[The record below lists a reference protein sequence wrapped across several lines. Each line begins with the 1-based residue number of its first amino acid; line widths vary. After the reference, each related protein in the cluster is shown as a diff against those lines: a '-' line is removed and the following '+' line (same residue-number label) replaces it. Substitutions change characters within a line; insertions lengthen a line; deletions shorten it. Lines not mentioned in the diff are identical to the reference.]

1 MTDSTPLPEFAD
13 IEAAASRLEGK
24 IVRTPCTKSYT
35 LSSRIGVE
43 TYLKLENFQFT
54 ASFKERGA
62 LNFLL
67 ANRDR
72 LGRGVLAMSAGN
84 HAQALAYHGQRMGI
98 PTTVVMPRFT
108 PNTKVE
114 STRVFGAEVHL
125 EGESLDASRIYAE
138 GLARDQGLTMVHPF
152 NDADVIAGQGTVALE
167 ILEEVDDL
175 TTLIVPIGGG
185 GLIGGIAVAAKAIN
199 PAIEIVGV
207 QAERFSWAYG
217 TRHRSHPAAA
227 TGNLTVAEGI
237 AVEGPGN
244 LTKKLVEELVD
255 DVHVVS
261 ESEMEQSIFDM
272 LEVEKVVTEGAGAA
286 PLALLTKRPD
296 LFSGKKVAILV
307 SGGNIDMM
315 VLSSVLQRGL
325 VRSNKLVRISI
336 EIPDRP
342 GAMSAITAI
351 IANLDSNIID
361 IEHQRTFAAS
371 SARATV
377 VEILLQMRG
386 EEQTLGVIEALESA
400 GYRAWTPDA
409 AASES

>member
-1 MTDSTPLPEFAD
+1 MTNSPLPQFAD
-13 IEAAASRLEGK
+13 VEAAAKRLDGQ

-35 LSSRIGVE
+35 LSSRLGVE

-67 ANRDR
+67 ANRER
-72 LGRGVLAMSAGN
+72 LGGGVLAMSAGN

-125 EGESLDASRIYAE
+125 EGENLEASRIYAE
-138 GLARDQGLTMVHPF
+138 AVARDQGLTMVHPF
-152 NDADVIAGQGTVALE
+152 NDRDVIAGQGTVALE
-167 ILEEVDDL
+167 VLEDIADL
-175 TTLIVPIGGG
+175 TTLVVPIGGG
-185 GLIGGIAVAAKAIN
+185 GLIGGIAIAAKAMRDD
-199 PAIEIVGV
+199 IEIIGV
-207 QAERFSWAYG
+207 QAERYSWAYG
-217 TRHRSHPAAA
+217 ARHQPHPAAA
-227 TGNLTVAEGI
+227 TGSLTVAEGI

-244 LTKKLVEELVD
+244 LTRKLIDDLVD

-261 ESEMEQSIFDM
+261 ESEIEQSIFDM
-272 LEVEKVVTEGAGAA
+272 LEVEKIVTEGAGAA
-286 PLALLTKRPD
+286 PLALLTKHPD
-296 LFSGKKVAILV
+296 LFHGKKVGILV
-307 SGGNIDMM
+307 TGGNIDMM

-342 GAMSAITAI
+342 GAMSTITAI

-386 EEQTLGVIEALESA
+386 EEQTMSVIEALEAA

-409 AASES
+409 PASRA